1 MMVSTL
7 LTPLTSNWCN
17 MGLIPK
23 PWLIIALLVMLMG
36 SNAIT
41 ARYFYKIGYGFSEA
55 IWTKKELER
64 GKKESA
70 AMAAAQEAA
79 TLKQK
84 IVIAGVQKAAED
96 AYNEQL
102 ALETRLSAANDAVDR
117 LRETVNAA
125 NHRAN
130 SATAS
135 AIDGSVARTLLA
147 NCASRYRD
155 VAKEADGLRAII
167 LGLRRYAKSVN

>member
-1 MMVSTL
+1 MRASTSL
-7 LTPLTSNWCN
+7 MLLTSNWCD

-23 PWLIIALLVMLMG
+23 PWLIIALIAMLVG

-55 IWTKKELER
+55 VWTKKELDR
-64 GKKESA
+64 NKKEA
-70 AMAAAQEAA
+70 AAQAAAQEAA
-79 TLKQK
+79 ALKQK

-125 NHRAN
+125 NSRAN

-147 NCASRYRD
+147 DCAGKYRD

-167 LGLRRYAKSVN
+167 LGLRRYAETVH

>member
-1 MMVSTL
+1 M
-7 LTPLTSNWCN
+7 

-23 PWLIIALLVMLMG
+23 PYLILALVALLIG

-41 ARYFYKIGYGFSEA
+41 AQRFYRTGYAFAEA
-55 IWTKKELER
+55 RHTAELA
-64 GKKESA
+64 K
-70 AMAAAQEAA
+70 AQAEAA
-79 TLKQK
+79 LKQK
-84 IVIAGVQKAAED
+84 ALIGGVQRAAED
-96 AYNEQL
+96 AYNEQVKLEDRL
-102 ALETRLSAANDAVDR
+102 AAANDAVDR

-130 SATAS
+130 SVTAS

-147 NCASRYRD
+147 DCASRYKD

-167 LGLRRYAKSVN
+167 LGLRRYAEVIR

>member
-1 MMVSTL
+1 M
-7 LTPLTSNWCN
+7 

-23 PWLIIALLVMLMG
+23 PYLILALVALLIG

-41 ARYFYKIGYGFSEA
+41 AQRFYRTGYAFAEA
-55 IWTKKELER
+55 RHTAELA
-64 GKKESA
+64 K
-70 AMAAAQEAA
+70 AQAEAA
-79 TLKQK
+79 LKQK
-84 IVIAGVQKAAED
+84 ALIGGVQRAAED
-96 AYNEQL
+96 AYNEQVKLEDRL
-102 ALETRLSAANDAVDR
+102 AAANDAVDR

-147 NCASRYRD
+147 DCASRYRD

-167 LGLRRYAKSVN
+167 LGLRRYAEVIR

>member
-1 MMVSTL
+1 M
-7 LTPLTSNWCN
+7 

-23 PWLIIALLVMLMG
+23 PYLILALVALLIG

-41 ARYFYKIGYGFSEA
+41 AQRFYRTGYAFAEA
-55 IWTKKELER
+55 RHTAELA
-64 GKKESA
+64 K
-70 AMAAAQEAA
+70 AQAEAA
-79 TLKQK
+79 LKQK
-84 IVIAGVQKAAED
+84 ALIGGVQRAAED
-96 AYNEQL
+96 AYNEQVKLEDRL
-102 ALETRLSAANDAVDR
+102 AAANDAVDR

-130 SATAS
+130 SVTAS

-147 NCASRYRD
+147 DCASRYRD

-167 LGLRRYAKSVN
+167 LGLRRYAEVIR

>member
-1 MMVSTL
+1 M
-7 LTPLTSNWCN
+7 

-23 PWLIIALLVMLMG
+23 PYLILALVALLIG

-41 ARYFYKIGYGFSEA
+41 AQRFYRTGYAFAEA
-55 IWTKKELER
+55 RHTAELA
-64 GKKESA
+64 K
-70 AMAAAQEAA
+70 AQAEAA
-79 TLKQK
+79 LKQK

-102 ALETRLSAANDAVDR
+102 ALETRLAAANDAVDR

-130 SATAS
+130 SVTAS

-147 NCASRYRD
+147 DCASRYKD

>member
-1 MMVSTL
+1 M
-7 LTPLTSNWCN
+7 

-23 PWLIIALLVMLMG
+23 PYLILALVALLIG

-41 ARYFYKIGYGFSEA
+41 AQKFYRTGYAFAEA
-55 IWTKKELER
+55 RHTAELA
-64 GKKESA
+64 K
-70 AMAAAQEAA
+70 AQAEAA
-79 TLKQK
+79 LKQK
-84 IVIAGVQKAAED
+84 ALIGGVQRAAED
-96 AYNEQL
+96 AYNEQVKLEDRL
-102 ALETRLSAANDAVDR
+102 AAANDAVDR

-147 NCASRYRD
+147 DCAGKYRD